1 MDAVRLSD
9 TITYIGVNDRT
20 TALFESLWPIPAG
33 VSYNSYLV
41 VGSDGAAIIDGVDAE
56 NANLQIDHIRTIL
69 GDRRPDY
76 LIINHMEPD
85 HSGSIR
91 ALRAEWP
98 DIVIVGN
105 TQTLAMVRGFY
116 GEEGNVL
123 KVKDGDVL
131 SLGGDVTLRFHLTPM
146 VHWPETMMTYHEQ
159 ESALFSGDAF
169 GCFGALNGGVT
180 DSEMDTDRY
189 FPEMIRYYSN
199 IVGKYGQFVQRAI
212 SKLNGVDIRTIC
224 PTHGP
229 VWQLRVAEVV
239 ELYDRLSRYEPLD
252 EGVTVIYGSMY
263 GNTARMAEV
272 AARALAESGVRNID
286 VFDAAR
292 TTLSDILAAA
302 FRHRGLVVASPTY
315 SETVFPPVAN
325 ALNAM
330 ALRGLAGRKVVLLG
344 SHTWADKSTRSM
356 VDMLSP
362 CETDYVAE
370 PIVARHAPAA
380 DILDAVRAAA
390 TALAQALKK

>member
-9 TITYIGVNDRT
+9 SITYIGVNDRT

-41 VGSDGAAIIDGVDAE
+41 TGADKAAIVDGVDVE
-56 NANLQIDHIRTIL
+56 NAHLQIDNIRQIL

-76 LIINHMEPD
+76 LVINHMEPD

-105 TQTLAMVRGFY
+105 TQTLAMVKGFY
-116 GEEGNVL
+116 EEEGNVL
-123 KVKDGDVL
+123 KVKDGDAL
-131 SLGGDVTLRFHLTPM
+131 ELGADVTLRFHLTPM

-159 ESALFSGDAF
+159 EHTLFSGDAF
-169 GCFGALNGGVT
+169 GCFGALNGDIS

-189 FPEMIRYYSN
+189 FPEMVRYYSN
-199 IVGKYGQFVQRAI
+199 IVGKYGQFVQRALA
-212 SKLNGVDIRTIC
+212 KLSGADIRTIC
-224 PTHGP
+224 STHGP
-229 VWQLRVAEVV
+229 VWQRRAAEVV
-239 ELYDRLSRYEPLD
+239 GLYDRLSRYEPLD
-252 EGVTVIYGSMY
+252 DGVTVLYGSMY
-263 GNTARMAEV
+263 GNTACMAEV
-272 AARALAESGVRNID
+272 AARALADNGVRNID

-292 TTLSDILAAA
+292 THLSDILAAA

-315 SETVFPPVAN
+315 SDSVFPPVAN
-325 ALNAM
+325 ALTAM
-330 ALRGLAGRKVVLLG
+330 AMRGLTGRKAVLLG

-356 VDMLSP
+356 ADMLAP
-362 CETDYVAE
+362 CAPDYVAD
-370 PIVARHAPAA
+370 PVVARQAPAS

-390 TALAQALKK
+390 TMLATALKK